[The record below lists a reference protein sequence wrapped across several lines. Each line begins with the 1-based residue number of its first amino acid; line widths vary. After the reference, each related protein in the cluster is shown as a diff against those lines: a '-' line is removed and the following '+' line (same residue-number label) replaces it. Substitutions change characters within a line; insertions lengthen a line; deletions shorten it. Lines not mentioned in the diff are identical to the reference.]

1 MVHKNSA
8 VIVTHVNVI
17 PVESFSVH
25 KHSTGLGSFEFK
37 ADVILSLVVSSFVV
51 IYSDVAQATG
61 ADTST
66 CKMTE
71 KQQIF

>member
-8 VIVTHVNVI
+8 VVVTHVNII

-25 KHSTGLGSFEFK
+25 KHSTGLGSFEFE
-37 ADVILSLVVSSFVV
+37 ADVILSLVVSGFVV
-51 IYSDVAQATG
+51 IYSDVAQTTG

-66 CKMTE
+66 CEVTE
-71 KQQIF
+71 QQQNI